1 MSKET
6 ESIGR
11 ATMTEDG
18 TIVLDLRAVSP
29 QGQVGIGRLSYP
41 PSHPQYQ
48 EILKHI
54 GGIKPGEN
62 KPVPPWE

>member
-1 MSKET
+1 
-6 ESIGR
+6 
-11 ATMTEDG
+11 MTEDG

-29 QGQVGIGRLSYP
+29 QGQVGIGRLTYP